1 MIQYSI
7 IRPAGYKVKC
17 SEVFQCFIHWSEGER
32 GNAAYGQHMS
42 IAMGL
47 KRRYIMNTP
56 VEVKVTDEGL
66 LIPHE
71 AYESFGE
78 VEIVRTPE
86 AIVIQPKYKSRE
98 QIVKMLQNRGLLL
111 RSQQAMPP
119 EKPISQ
125 EERAILAH
133 KFSVGRPLSEII
145 IEERE
150 DRW

>member
-1 MIQYSI
+1 
-7 IRPAGYKVKC
+7 
-17 SEVFQCFIHWSEGER
+17 
-32 GNAAYGQHMS
+32 
-42 IAMGL
+42 
-47 KRRYIMNTP
+47 MNTP